1 MKQEP
6 IQVGEVVRS
15 TQGRDSGKYMVV
27 IDILDDEYV
36 LLADGNLRRLDRPKK
51 KKVKHFIAEG
61 LISKEIQQR
70 ILSENKMNNALIRVE
85 LERLTQREPGSN
97 GG

>member
-15 TQGRDSGKYMVV
+15 IQGRDRGRYLVV

-36 LLADGNLRRLDRPKK
+36 LLTDGDLRRLDRPKK
-51 KKVKHFIAEG
+51 KKKKHFISDG
-61 LISKEIQQR
+61 LISKEIQERVQ
-70 ILSENKMNNALIRVE
+70 SEKKLNNVLIRLE